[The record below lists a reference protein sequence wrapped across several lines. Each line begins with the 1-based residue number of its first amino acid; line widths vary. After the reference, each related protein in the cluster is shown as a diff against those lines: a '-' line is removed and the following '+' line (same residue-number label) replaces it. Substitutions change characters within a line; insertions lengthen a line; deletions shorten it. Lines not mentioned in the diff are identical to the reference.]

1 MEKTSLPLVVGIA
14 GGSGSGKTT
23 LAQAI
28 LDEIG
33 RERIAFLPH
42 DAYYRDQSQLTFEER
57 LRVNYDH
64 PDALETDLLIA
75 HIEALHRGEIIERP
89 VYDFKLNTRSSET
102 RRVVPRQIILVEG
115 ILLFYEPQLRK
126 LFDMKLYVDADPD
139 ICFIRRL
146 MRDIQERGRSVESVI
161 TQYLSTVRPSYI
173 EFVEPSKRF
182 ADVIIP
188 EGGMNNVA
196 LQMVIARLQGLLNE
210 AQSSSD

>member
-1 MEKTSLPLVVGIA
+1 MEITTLPLVVGIA

-23 LAQAI
+23 LAEAI

-42 DAYYRDQSQLTFEER
+42 DAYYRDQSHLTLEER

-64 PDALETDLLIA
+64 PDALETDLLIQ
-75 HIEALHRGEIIERP
+75 HIEALHRGEAIERP
-89 VYDFKLNTRSSET
+89 VYDFKLNTRSPET
-102 RRVVPRQIILVEG
+102 RYVEPRQIILVEG

-126 LFDMKLYVDADPD
+126 LFDMKLFVDADPD

-146 MRDIQERGRSVESVI
+146 MRDIQERGRTVESVI
-161 TQYLSTVRPSYI
+161 TQYLGTVRPSYI

-196 LQMVIARLQGLLNE
+196 LQMVIARLRGLLDGAVLN
-210 AQSSSD
+210 

>member
-1 MEKTSLPLVVGIA
+1 MEITTLPLVVGIA

-23 LAQAI
+23 LAEAI

-42 DAYYRDQSQLTFEER
+42 DAYYRDQSHLTLEER

-64 PDALETDLLIA
+64 PDALETDLLIQ
-75 HIEALHRGEIIERP
+75 HIEALHRGEAIERP
-89 VYDFKLNTRSSET
+89 VYDFKLNTRSPET
-102 RRVVPRQIILVEG
+102 RYVEPRQIILGEA

-126 LFDMKLYVDADPD
+126 LFDMKLFVDADPD

-146 MRDIQERGRSVESVI
+146 MRDIQERGRTVESVI
-161 TQYLSTVRPSYI
+161 TQYLGTVRPSYI

-196 LQMVIARLQGLLNE
+196 LQMVIARLRGLLDGAVLN
-210 AQSSSD
+210 